1 MKMNSWEFARE
12 NDRLCICQR
21 PTYGRPALIFETA
34 THHTT
39 LEFGTL
45 RELHEFHSAFEHRLV
60 LSGWRCL
67 GFSRRR
73 LLASGE

>member
-1 MKMNSWEFARE
+1 MRMNSWEFARE
-12 NDRLCICQR
+12 NDRIRICQR
-21 PTYGRPALIFETA
+21 PTSGRPALIFDTA

-45 RELHEFHSAFEHRLV
+45 RELHEFHSRFEHRLV
-60 LSGWRCL
+60 MSGWTRL

-73 LLASGE
+73 LLATGE

>member
-1 MKMNSWEFARE
+1 MTMNSWEFARE
-12 NDRLCICQR
+12 DDRMRICQR
-21 PTYGRPALIFETA
+21 PTYGRPALIFETP

-45 RELHEFHSAFEHRLV
+45 RELHVFHSTFEHHLV
-60 LSGWRCL
+60 KSGWKFL

>member
-12 NDRLCICQR
+12 DDRIRICQR
-21 PTYGRPALIFETA
+21 PTHGRPALIFDTA

-45 RELHEFHSAFEHRLV
+45 RELLEFHSAFEHRLV
-60 LSGWRCL
+60 QSGWRFL